1 MIYLYA
7 YDIADNHRRAGIAS
21 KLEQFGIR
29 IQKSIFR
36 CDISA
41 ELAET
46 LKSALVRLLDEKE
59 DSLYI
64 VPLCEKDLEKA
75 EWFGPQIRREYAS
88 GAYSIL

>member
-1 MIYLYA
+1 MIYLYI
-7 YDIADNHRRAGIAS
+7 YNIADSRRRAGIS
-21 KLEQFGIR
+21 TKLAQFGVR
-29 IQKSIFR
+29 LQKSVFR

-46 LKSALVRLLDEKE
+46 LKSALIRLLDEKE

-75 EWFGPQIRREYAS
+75 EWFGPQVQQDYAG
-88 GAYSIL
+88 GAYNIL